1 MAETIFGNGNDQW
14 VCPNDRHLALRAKL
28 QTGWSVRTFQ
38 TDRQR
43 KMQALDSKEMEVILA
58 VIQRA
63 EKLDIIEQKRI
74 GRLVERL
81 ENMQKNVLGNGSSQ
95 CLLCGEGLG
104 FLGSTGV
111 FCQDCKKKVC
121 TKCGI
126 ETPGAHKRPVWFCK
140 ICSEQREVWKR
151 SGAWFF
157 KGLPKCILP
166 LKETSSRKAKEIHLR
181 PRPPRPEPSSLELRG
196 SGMDHTYTWAR
207 GKVVS
212 SDSDSD
218 SEISSS
224 SFDDRSL
231 SVGSKGFQMRKR
243 AADSVS
249 SGEAARLPSGSTGRA
264 LGSTKSE
271 SQSSLGSERYSAP
284 EGYQSD
290 REDGD
295 SDTVRSAPVQPPR
308 ASSSSSSLP
317 EKLGGWRSPPSH
329 AFPEAALAGPISLPS
344 LARAFKAS
352 PVLGRPFAPALL
364 LASPG
369 QGWAEPVTSPSTAHP
384 LPSAVRRRR
393 RCSPPVPPSA
403 LLQQPAAWPGRSARQ
418 GRAGD
423 GLSWRQQR
431 RRQQHQQHQQHQRL
445 PQQPPQPPPSPG
457 ATCMSHRK
465 GDKPPISIQEH
476 MAIDVCPGPI
486 RPIKQISDYFPRF
499 PRGLPAAALLSRS
512 QSLQRRASTSAG
524 PPSPSGTPPPR
535 DDDEDL
541 DQLFGAYGTGQT
553 LSPAGK
559 AQQQQQQDQ
568 DPPTHHPPPP
578 LARPEEEEEAADGY
592 ESDDCTAL
600 GTLDFS
606 LLYDQENNA
615 LHCTINKAK
624 GLKPMD
630 HNGLADPY
638 VKLHLLPGASKANKL
653 RTKTLRNTLN
663 PSWNETLTYYGI
675 TDEDMIRKTL
685 RISVCDEDKFRH
697 NEFIGETRIPLK
709 KLKPNQT
716 KKFNICLEKQLPMD
730 KMEDKSLEERG
741 RILVSLKYS
750 SQKQGLLVGIV
761 RCAHLAA
768 MDANGYSDPYV
779 KTYLK
784 PDEDKKS
791 KHKTAVKKKTLNPE
805 FNEEFLYEIKHG
817 DLAKKTLEV
826 TVWDYDIGKSNDFIG
841 GVVLGINAKGERLKH
856 WFDCLKNKD
865 KKIERW
871 HTLTNELPGALLSD

>member
-1 MAETIFGNGNDQW
+1 M
-14 VCPNDRHLALRAKL
+14 
-28 QTGWSVRTFQ
+28 
-38 TDRQR
+38 
-43 KMQALDSKEMEVILA
+43 
-58 VIQRA
+58 
-63 EKLDIIEQKRI
+63 
-74 GRLVERL
+74 
-81 ENMQKNVLGNGSSQ
+81 
-95 CLLCGEGLG
+95 
-104 FLGSTGV
+104 
-111 FCQDCKKKVC
+111 
-121 TKCGI
+121 
-126 ETPGAHKRPVWFCK
+126 
-140 ICSEQREVWKR
+140 
-151 SGAWFF
+151 
-157 KGLPKCILP
+157 
-166 LKETSSRKAKEIHLR
+166 
-181 PRPPRPEPSSLELRG
+181 SL
-196 SGMDHTYTWAR
+196 
-207 GKVVS
+207 
-212 SDSDSD
+212 
-218 SEISSS
+218 
-224 SFDDRSL
+224 
-231 SVGSKGFQMRKR
+231 
-243 AADSVS
+243 
-249 SGEAARLPSGSTGRA
+249 
-264 LGSTKSE
+264 
-271 SQSSLGSERYSAP
+271 
-284 EGYQSD
+284 
-290 REDGD
+290 
-295 SDTVRSAPVQPPR
+295 
-308 ASSSSSSLP
+308 
-317 EKLGGWRSPPSH
+317 
-329 AFPEAALAGPISLPS
+329 
-344 LARAFKAS
+344 
-352 PVLGRPFAPALL
+352 
-364 LASPG
+364 
-369 QGWAEPVTSPSTAHP
+369 
-384 LPSAVRRRR
+384 
-393 RCSPPVPPSA
+393 
-403 LLQQPAAWPGRSARQ
+403 
-418 GRAGD
+418 
-423 GLSWRQQR
+423 
-431 RRQQHQQHQQHQRL
+431 
-445 PQQPPQPPPSPG
+445 
-457 ATCMSHRK
+457 RK

-476 MAIDVCPGPI
+476 MAIDVSPGPI

-499 PRGLPAAALLSRS
+499 PRGLPAAA
-512 QSLQRRASTSAG
+512 
-524 PPSPSGTPPPR
+524 PSPSGTPPPR

-541 DQLFGAYGTGQT
+541 DQLFGAYGTGQ
-553 LSPAGK
+553 AGK
-559 AQQQQQQDQ
+559 APP

-578 LARPEEEEEAADGY
+578 PARPEEEEEEAADGY

-663 PSWNETLTYYGI
+663 PTWNETLTYYGI

-685 RISVCDEDKFRH
+685 RISVCDEDK
-697 NEFIGETRIPLK
+697 IPLK